1 MSLSGKTLVAC
12 KGAVAFP
19 DDSQQM
25 EGHIDVWWVFD
36 LFPAKG
42 LLLLIPFLLQQS
54 ATWSKTKLR
63 LFAVATPDTNIEE
76 LQTLLAKV
84 VGWFETFGTRD
95 NGASSSRQE
104 RSALNH
110 EESVTDARARAG
122 RPRQGVCVVAPPL
135 VRRGPCRAR
144 VSVRRIDLLRR

>member
-84 VGWFETFGTRD
+84 GSELGTRND
-95 NGASSSRQE
+95 ASSRRE

-110 EESVTDARARAG
+110 EG
-122 RPRQGVCVVAPPL
+122 R
-135 VRRGPCRAR
+135 
-144 VSVRRIDLLRR
+144 D

>member
-84 VGWFETFGTRD
+84 GW
-95 NGASSSRQE
+95 
-104 RSALNH
+104 
-110 EESVTDARARAG
+110 
-122 RPRQGVCVVAPPL
+122 L
-135 VRRGPCRAR
+135 VRN
-144 VSVRRIDLLRR
+144 VRNSE